1 MPGAPLLPSSTLFRT
16 TSHWFER
23 ANASFLDSLP
33 CRQGCF
39 SCCIGVFPVTILDRQ
54 EIQRGLASC
63 ASKDRKRMQDNAR
76 EQVNQLSVIEPRLV
90 TSPFVDQWLDDEMDR
105 LTTRFDS
112 LPCPALEPDGR
123 CGLYEFRP
131 LVCRSMG
138 IPSDDGLT
146 VTGACAVQTSVPLI
160 RLSKTLRDEESVLS
174 GMEAQQLANLRRAF
188 DVQGEELLLPYAF
201 LSKIVTGSGGD
212 TS

>member
-1 MPGAPLLPSSTLFRT
+1 
-16 TSHWFER
+16 
-23 ANASFLDSLP
+23 
-33 CRQGCF
+33 
-39 SCCIGVFPVTILDRQ
+39 
-54 EIQRGLASC
+54 
-63 ASKDRKRMQDNAR
+63 MQDNAR

>member
-1 MPGAPLLPSSTLFRT
+1 
-16 TSHWFER
+16 
-23 ANASFLDSLP
+23 
-33 CRQGCF
+33 
-39 SCCIGVFPVTILDRQ
+39 
-54 EIQRGLASC
+54 
-63 ASKDRKRMQDNAR
+63 MQDKAR
-76 EQVNQLSVIEPRLV
+76 EQVNQLCVFDSRLM
-90 TSPFVDQWLDDEMDR
+90 TSPFVDHWSDGEMDR

-146 VTGACAVQTSVPLI
+146 VVGACAVQTSVPLI
-160 RLSKTLRDEESVLS
+160 RLSQSLRDEEDILARI
-174 GMEAQQLANLRRAF
+174 EAQQLTHLHMTL

-212 TS
+212 AS

>member
-1 MPGAPLLPSSTLFRT
+1 MPEAPRFPSGSLFRKT
-16 TSHWFER
+16 AQWFER
-23 ANASFLDSLP
+23 ANALLLDSLP

-63 ASKDRKRMQDNAR
+63 ASKDRNRMQDKAR
-76 EQVNQLSVIEPRLV
+76 EQVNQLGVVEPRLV
-90 TSPFVDQWLDDEMDR
+90 TSPFVDHWSDGEMDR

-138 IPSDDGLT
+138 IPFDDGVT

-160 RLSKTLRDEESVLS
+160 QLSKSLRDEEDVLARI
-174 GMEAQQLANLRRAF
+174 EAQQLTNLRMTLDA
-188 DVQGEELLLPYAF
+188 QGEELLLPYAF
-201 LSKIVTGSGGD
+201 VSEIFIGSGGD
-212 TS
+212 AN

>member
-1 MPGAPLLPSSTLFRT
+1 
-16 TSHWFER
+16 
-23 ANASFLDSLP
+23 
-33 CRQGCF
+33 
-39 SCCIGVFPVTILDRQ
+39 
-54 EIQRGLASC
+54 
-63 ASKDRKRMQDNAR
+63 MQNKAR
-76 EQVNQLSVIEPRLV
+76 ELVNQLCIVEPRLM
-90 TSPFVDQWLDDEMDR
+90 TSPFVDHWSDDEMDR

-146 VTGACAVQTSVPLI
+146 VSGACAVQTSVPLI
-160 RLSKTLRDEESVLS
+160 RLSKSLRGEEDLLARI
-174 GMEAQQLANLRRAF
+174 EAQQLTNLRMTL

-201 LSKIVTGSGGD
+201 LSEIVTGSGGD